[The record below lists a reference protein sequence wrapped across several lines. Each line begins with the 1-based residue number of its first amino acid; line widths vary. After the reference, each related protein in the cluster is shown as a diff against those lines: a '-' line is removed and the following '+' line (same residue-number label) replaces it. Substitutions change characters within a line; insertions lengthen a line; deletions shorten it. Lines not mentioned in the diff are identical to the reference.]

1 MSLINQMLRDLD
13 RRRATGGAGGD
24 ELLDG
29 VRPPTAAGR
38 GGSRRGLIGLL
49 ALLLLGLLA
58 LGAWYGLGGRLPG
71 GKATPSAMPSAAAL
85 PRLEAVALEQSPGRV
100 RLWFRAGEARPAA
113 TLQATGGALLLRAA
127 QPAPPLPRAAAPFAD
142 LHIEAADG
150 GLRLRWTPAPE
161 WQYRLLARGE
171 HDWVLE
177 ATRPLPVA
185 PVPAKPAP
193 AAEPGPQ
200 PAARPAPAKAPP
212 PTRKQSP
219 AAAPQS
225 SPAAQ
230 ASVDAGTPRI
240 AVRPRP
246 LGPRERAIRARQAA
260 REALARGRPRV
271 AEQHWREA
279 IALASGDAEGWQG
292 LAEQLIREGRQ
303 AEALSLLR
311 QGLRRSGAPALRLLA
326 ARLLVEAGRLDEA
339 LSLLPDEALRGQ
351 ADLLALKGAVL
362 QRLGRSRAA
371 REAYVAALALRPQR
385 PAWWMGL
392 GLSLEGA
399 GDPQRALE
407 AYRRALAIPGLDQAS
422 SDFVQGRIRALEKGQ

>member
-13 RRRATGGAGGD
+13 RRRATDGGAGGSD
-24 ELLDG
+24 LLDG
-29 VRPPTAAGR
+29 VRPPPTAGR
-38 GGSRRGLIGLL
+38 GGSRRGLIVLL

-71 GKATPSAMPSAAAL
+71 GKATPSATPPAAAL

-113 TLQATGGALLLRAA
+113 TLQATGGELLLQAA
-127 QPAPPLPRAAAPFAD
+127 QPTPPLPRAAAPFAD
-142 LHIEAADG
+142 LRIEAADG
-150 GLRLRWTPAPE
+150 GLRLRWTPAPG

-171 HDWVLE
+171 HDWLLE
-177 ATRPLPVA
+177 ATRPLAVA

-193 AAEPGPQ
+193 APGPGPQ

-219 AAAPQS
+219 AVAPQS
-225 SPAAQ
+225 Q

-260 REALARGRPRV
+260 REALARGRPRA
-271 AEQHWREA
+271 AERHWREA
-279 IALASGDAEGWQG
+279 IALAPGDAEGWQG
-292 LAEQLIREGRQ
+292 LAEQLVREGRR

-311 QGLRRSGAPALRLLA
+311 EGLRRSGAPGLRLLA
-326 ARLLVEAGRLDEA
+326 ARLLVEADRLDEA
-339 LSLLPDEALRGQ
+339 LSLLPDDALEGQ
-351 ADLLALKGAVL
+351 ADLLALKGAIL
-362 QRLGRSRAA
+362 QRLGRAEAA
-371 REAYVAALALRPQR
+371 RQAYVAALALRPQR

-392 GLSLEGA
+392 GLSLEGE
-399 GDPQRALE
+399 GQPQRALE

-422 SDFVQGRIRALEKGQ
+422 RDFVQRRIQLLEKGQ